1 MGKQRQRHSE
11 EFKAKVA
18 MAAVKGDRTLS
29 ELAQQYHLHPTQI
42 NQWKQRLLS
51 GASELFQGGRV
62 KKSLPRE
69 AISRPVDG
77 RTGVASAKDFQHRR
91 QLSDSSWS
99 LVMSR

>member
-42 NQWKQRLLS
+42 AQWKQRLLS
-51 GASELFQGGRV
+51 CAAELFQDGRI
-62 KKSLPRE
+62 KKRQPRE
-69 AISRPVDG
+69 AISREDLLRQIGQLTVELEWLRRKTSSLDG
-77 RTGVASAKDFQHRR
+77 S
-91 QLSDSSWS
+91 
-99 LVMSR
+99 

>member
-29 ELAQQYHLHPTQI
+29 ELAQQYHLHQTQI

-51 GASELFQGGRV
+51 GASELFQDGRV
-62 KKSLPRE
+62 KKSQPRE
-69 AISRPVDG
+69 AISREDLLRQIGQLTVELEWLRRKTSSIDG
-77 RTGVASAKDFQHRR
+77 S
-91 QLSDSSWS
+91 
-99 LVMSR
+99 

>member
-51 GASELFQGGRV
+51 GASELFQDGRV
-62 KKSLPRE
+62 KKSQPRE
-69 AISRPVDG
+69 AISREDLLRQIGQLTVELEWLRRKTSSIDG
-77 RTGVASAKDFQHRR
+77 S
-91 QLSDSSWS
+91 
-99 LVMSR
+99 